1 MLSQKF
7 ISVQIRAELIPCGW
21 PGRGGGMSKGGGR
34 MDTVL
39 SSSPA
44 SFIKNISRWAL
55 ADKTRGCWVSTRADT
70 PSADDPT
77 HSRNNAIQ
85 KFRLQF
91 IRKGKYPLVSTL
103 LDLRLGQRKPSFDA
117 EIKVT

>member
-21 PGRGGGMSKGGGR
+21 PGRGGGMSKGWGR

-55 ADKTRGCWVSTRADT
+55 ADKTRGCWVSTRADM
-70 PSADDPT
+70 PNSEDQNI
-77 HSRNNAIQ
+77 HGIMQSNI
-85 KFRLQF
+85 
-91 IRKGKYPLVSTL
+91 
-103 LDLRLGQRKPSFDA
+103 
-117 EIKVT
+117 